1 MMPISGARAEL
12 PSYRYAS
19 RAAALL
25 VRFVREESVRV
36 ADPAARRV
44 ALHAIEDALH
54 DRRRRIRTR
63 RLIVIVVAATTTAV
77 CAGGLALS

>member
-1 MMPISGARAEL
+1 MMPISGARADL
-12 PSYRYAS
+12 PSYRNAS

-36 ADPAARRV
+36 VDPAERRA
-44 ALHAIEDALH
+44 ALQAIEDALH
-54 DRRRRIRTR
+54 DRRRRSRTR
-63 RLIVIVVAATTTAV
+63 RLIVIVVAATAIAV